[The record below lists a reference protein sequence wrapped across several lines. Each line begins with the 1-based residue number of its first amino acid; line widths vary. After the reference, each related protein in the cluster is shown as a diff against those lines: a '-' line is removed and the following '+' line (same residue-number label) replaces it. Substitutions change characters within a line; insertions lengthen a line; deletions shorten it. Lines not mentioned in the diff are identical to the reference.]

1 LIDSEVFVGNPE
13 AEVSKWEIPKF
24 AVEHVGNRRL
34 ILRRAPYENRLAFV
48 EIDFEAGHLLKAQ
61 QREHELSNV
70 SFHCFEGALKCCL
83 HIASA

>member
-48 EIDFEAGHLLKAQ
+48 EIVLRPDISSKHSSGNMSLAMSVFTVLK
-61 QREHELSNV
+61 EH
-70 SFHCFEGALKCCL
+70 
-83 HIASA
+83 